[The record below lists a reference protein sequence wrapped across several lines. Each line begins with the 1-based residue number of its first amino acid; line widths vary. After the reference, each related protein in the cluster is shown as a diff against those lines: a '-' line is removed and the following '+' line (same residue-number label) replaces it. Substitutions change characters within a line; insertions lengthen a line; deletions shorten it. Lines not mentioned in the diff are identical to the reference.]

1 MKKIIEHIESIFDI
15 LSDGIYITQRD
26 GTTLLVNRMYEQ
38 LTGLSFKDLRGRNV
52 HDLVADG
59 IFDTILNPE
68 VVRTKRPAVSVQ
80 HVRQSKKIILRG
92 YPVFDEHGEVCLV
105 VTFARDITMIT
116 QFREQIAQQKQLI
129 ETFSDR
135 IECMLHEQVRN
146 SQPVF
151 ESEVMQQVLDLLQ
164 RVAATDANILILG
177 ETGVGKDVFARL
189 AHEYSPRSSKM
200 FLKVDCGSIA
210 ENLIESELFGYV
222 PGAFSGASSKGKAG
236 YFEIADG
243 GTVFLDEIGELPL
256 PMQAKLL
263 RVLQDR
269 EVMRVGSSQARKVD
283 VRIIAATN
291 RDLAEDAKAGKFR
304 SDLYYRLNV
313 AVLDLPPLRERQQD
327 IIPLVERFLDRFNA
341 KYRRNMTL
349 PKGTRQALQNYK
361 WPGNVRE
368 MQNLIQSLVV
378 TCEGHSIKPEHL
390 PPHIQKA
397 ARNRTAYTPP
407 APDDARPLK
416 EIMADIERE
425 ILEEAVRT
433 HGSVCKVA
441 RMYKISRT
449 TLFRKLR
456 GSSLAGVSGDEEHEN
471 TEQ

>member
-1 MKKIIEHIESIFDI
+1 MNKIIEHLESIFDI
-15 LSDGIYITQRD
+15 LSDGIYITERD

-38 LTGLSFKDLRGRNV
+38 LTGLNFKDIKGRNV
-52 HDLVADG
+52 QDLLADG

-68 VVRTKRPAVSVQ
+68 VVSTKRPAVSVQ

-105 VTFARDITMIT
+105 VTFARDITMIA

-129 ETFSDR
+129 ESFSER
-135 IECMLHEQVRN
+135 IECILQEQVRHT
-146 SQPVF
+146 QPVF
-151 ESEVMQQVLDLLQ
+151 ESEAMRQVLDLLQ

-177 ETGVGKDVFARL
+177 ETGVGKDVLARL
-189 AHEYSPRSSKM
+189 AHEHSPRSGKM

-222 PGAFSGASSKGKAG
+222 PGAFSGASSKGKPG
-236 YFEIADG
+236 YFEMADG

-291 RDLAEDAKAGKFR
+291 RDLAEDAAAGKFR

-313 AVLDLPPLRERQQD
+313 AVLHLPPLRERPQD
-327 IIPLVERFLDRFNA
+327 IIPLVERFLGRFNA
-341 KYRRNMTL
+341 KYRRNMSI
-349 PKGTRQALQNYK
+349 PKSTRLALLNYK

-378 TCEGHSIKPEHL
+378 TCEGTAIKPEFL
-390 PPHIQKA
+390 PPHIQGA
-397 ARNRTAYTPP
+397 ERIRTTYTPP
-407 APDDARPLK
+407 ASDDTRSLK

-441 RMYKISRT
+441 RLYKISRT

-456 GSSLAGVSGDEEHEN
+456 GSALASVAECDES
-471 TEQ
+471 